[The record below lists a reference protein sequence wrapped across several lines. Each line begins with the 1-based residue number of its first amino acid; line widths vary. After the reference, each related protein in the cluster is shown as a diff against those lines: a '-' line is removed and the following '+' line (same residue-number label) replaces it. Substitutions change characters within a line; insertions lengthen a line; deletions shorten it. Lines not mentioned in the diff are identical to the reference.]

1 MEKEIDL
8 PLVGYLAL
16 ISSALFV
23 AAEWTTTVCSQFCN
37 CQIVRNSIRFTE
49 RISIIRLD
57 FLRFYDD
64 NCMFLGTLENLEQ
77 LYLNDN
83 INLHALPYEL
93 VLCQSLQIMN
103 IDNCPLTSIPQEI
116 VNGGPSIVIQVR
128 VTYTRNFAYEIAF
141 R

>member
-1 MEKEIDL
+1 
-8 PLVGYLAL
+8 
-16 ISSALFV
+16 
-23 AAEWTTTVCSQFCN
+23 
-37 CQIVRNSIRFTE
+37 
-49 RISIIRLD
+49 
-57 FLRFYDD
+57 
-64 NCMFLGTLENLEQ
+64 MFLGTLENLEQ

-116 VNGGPSIVIQVR
+116 VNGGPSIVIQVG